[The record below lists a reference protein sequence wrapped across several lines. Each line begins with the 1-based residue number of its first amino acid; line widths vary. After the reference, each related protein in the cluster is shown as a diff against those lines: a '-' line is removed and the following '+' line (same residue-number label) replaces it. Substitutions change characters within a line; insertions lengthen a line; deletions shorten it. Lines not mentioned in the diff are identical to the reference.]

1 MECSSAWDGLSAW
14 GTAAQASFWVALEQ
28 PGPWGR
34 DALVESRLNPEL
46 GRRWG
51 DAALEAGGRMLLIR
65 APGQHVA
72 GEGFQSRR
80 VLVAGGLAGG
90 GWLLEGVA
98 LTEDDFD
105 ALPWAKIAA
114 GDMAA
119 VREACPWLHPA
130 SAPVLLI
137 CTNAKRDRCCALRG
151 RPIVHDLAEAGLPVW
166 ECTHTGGHRFAPTGV
181 VLPLGQV
188 MGRLTPELGR
198 EVLDAAASGRLAEVG
213 ELRWASDSA
222 VIVVLAANGYPGTPD
237 VGGVIGLPADAGP
250 NVDIFHAGTRS
261 EGGVLVA
268 AGGRVLGVVGR
279 AFDLT
284 AARAEAYAAIDKLDA
299 PSLFCRRDI
308 AERAASGLIERPKL

>member
-198 EVLDAAASGRLAEVG
+198 EVLDAAASGRFAVGSLNERHDRGVSHLAPREQAAVSWVRATTG
-213 ELRWASDSA
+213 ETDAG
-222 VIVVLAANGYPGTPD
+222 VLAV
-237 VGGVIGLPADAGP
+237 VGDDGSVVTVQHLD
-250 NVDIFHAGTRS
+250 
-261 EGGVLVA
+261 
-268 AGGRVLGVVGR
+268 GRVWELVVTGMVG
-279 AFDLT
+279 ADLPESCGKPAVVSRT
-284 AARAEAYAAIDKLDA
+284 WSVALAQ
-299 PSLFCRRDI
+299 S
-308 AERAASGLIERPKL
+308 